1 MYIVPFFQGM
11 PLTCRTWAI
20 VVDTGVVAFVTWCSD
35 GKELVTGNRYNCTG
49 REMATETER
58 EREKKERE
66 KEGKKERTRSRDK
79 FNVKKNLKRRER
91 KKEPEG
97 EISSM

>member
-1 MYIVPFFQGM
+1 M

-49 REMATETER
+49 REMATETQRER
-58 EREKKERE
+58 EREREKERE

-79 FNVKKNLKRRER
+79 FNVKKNLKRKRER
-91 KKEPEG
+91 KNQKE
-97 EISSM
+97 I

>member
-58 EREKKERE
+58 ERECEIEREREKKRKRERE
-66 KEGKKERTRSRDK
+66 KER
-79 FNVKKNLKRRER
+79 KNQKQR
-91 KKEPEG
+91 
-97 EISSM
+97 